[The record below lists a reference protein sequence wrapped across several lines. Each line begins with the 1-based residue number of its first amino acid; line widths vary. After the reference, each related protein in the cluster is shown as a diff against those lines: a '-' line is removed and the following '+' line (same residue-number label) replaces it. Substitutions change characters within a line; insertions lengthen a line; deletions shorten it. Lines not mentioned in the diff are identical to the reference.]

1 MMKNTCNS
9 SICTGSSAVHH
20 SIIEPSINIHV
31 SNMSR
36 RPHACALQP
45 IQVINYGS
53 NSRSNTFK
61 YFIYYLWFPRFHWCY
76 FQFFNIFRCSTL
88 LHHSQMV
95 VKCVQFFL
103 PLFDV
108 GILMRSMTH
117 CNCNGCVCV
126 CVTFLLICK
135 YSTGATGNHE
145 VHDVCSASYYKLA
158 DCTVAFSINP
168 YYTTYY
174 LIVQQLFQYCICCS
188 KVHPWSL
195 ASSTHAHSSVS
206 SE

>member
-1 MMKNTCNS
+1 MIPLMLF
-9 SICTGSSAVHH
+9 SIF
-20 SIIEPSINIHV
+20 
-31 SNMSR
+31 
-36 RPHACALQP
+36 Q
-45 IQVINYGS
+45 
-53 NSRSNTFK
+53 
-61 YFIYYLWFPRFHWCY
+61 Y
-76 FQFFNIFRCSTL
+76 FQMLHIASSQSDGGEVCS
-88 LHHSQMV
+88 V
-95 VKCVQFFL
+95 FL

-126 CVTFLLICK
+126 CVTVLLIYK
-135 YSTGATGNHE
+135 YSTGATGNHA